1 MSNLEKSLRREVIL
15 DIIESKC
22 ICKQEELI
30 IELKECG
37 INVTQATLS
46 RDLHEMNIV
55 KKKLNNNEQRY
66 VVMKEDEFIKKF
78 KSIFKSSVR
87 SISMQENFIS
97 VNTLDGMASL
107 IGQFIERLEEERIA
121 GTVAKKNHILVLCRS
136 VNATQQIFKELDS
149 LRV

>member
-1 MSNLEKSLRREVIL
+1 MSNLEKSLRHEVIL

-37 INVTQATLS
+37 IKVAQATLS

>member
-37 INVTQATLS
+37 IKVAPATLS

-55 KKKLNNNEQRY
+55 KKKLKNNEQRY

>member
-37 INVTQATLS
+37 IKVAQAALS

>member
-37 INVTQATLS
+37 IKVAQATLS

-136 VNATQQIFKELDS
+136 VNATQQIFKEIDS

>member
-1 MSNLEKSLRREVIL
+1 MSNLEKSLRHEVIL

-37 INVTQATLS
+37 IKVAQATLS

-107 IGQFIERLEEERIA
+107 IGEFIDRLGDGRIA

-136 VNATQQIFKELDS
+136 VNATKQIFKELDS

>member
-1 MSNLEKSLRREVIL
+1 M
-15 DIIESKC
+15 
-22 ICKQEELI
+22 
-30 IELKECG
+30 
-37 INVTQATLS
+37 
-46 RDLHEMNIV
+46 
-55 KKKLNNNEQRY
+55 
-66 VVMKEDEFIKKF
+66 
-78 KSIFKSSVR
+78 FKSSVR

>member
-37 INVTQATLS
+37 IKVAQATLS

-97 VNTLDGMASL
+97 VNTLDGMSSL

>member
-1 MSNLEKSLRREVIL
+1 MSNLEKSLRHEVIL

-107 IGQFIERLEEERIA
+107 IGEFIERLEEERIA

>member
-37 INVTQATLS
+37 IKVAQATLS

-121 GTVAKKNHILVLCRS
+121 GTVAKKNHILVFCRS

>member
-37 INVTQATLS
+37 IKVAQATLS

>member
-1 MSNLEKSLRREVIL
+1 MSNLEKSLRHEVIL

-46 RDLHEMNIV
+46 RDLHEMNIIR
-55 KKKLNNNEQRY
+55 KSFENHEHRY
-66 VVMKEDEFIKKF
+66 MVTKEDKFIKKF
-78 KSIFKSSVR
+78 KNIFKSSVR
-87 SISMQENFIS
+87 SISMQEYFIS

-107 IGQFIERLEEERIA
+107 IGEFIDRLGDGRIA

>member
-37 INVTQATLS
+37 IKVAQATLS

-87 SISMQENFIS
+87 SISLQENFIS

>member
-37 INVTQATLS
+37 IKVTQATLS

>member
-37 INVTQATLS
+37 IKVAQATLS

-149 LRV
+149 LRL

>member
-107 IGQFIERLEEERIA
+107 IGEFIERLEEERIA

>member
-37 INVTQATLS
+37 IKVAQATLS

-107 IGQFIERLEEERIA
+107 IGEFIERLEEERIA

>member
-46 RDLHEMNIV
+46 RDLHEMNII
-55 KKKLNNNEQRY
+55 KKKL
-66 VVMKEDEFIKKF
+66 
-78 KSIFKSSVR
+78 
-87 SISMQENFIS
+87 
-97 VNTLDGMASL
+97 L
-107 IGQFIERLEEERIA
+107 IIMSR
-121 GTVAKKNHILVLCRS
+121 
-136 VNATQQIFKELDS
+136 DM
-149 LRV
+149 

>member
-37 INVTQATLS
+37 IKVAQATLS

-66 VVMKEDEFIKKF
+66 VVIKEDEFIKKF

>member
-37 INVTQATLS
+37 IKVAQATLS

-107 IGQFIERLEEERIA
+107 IGQFIERLEEERRA

>member
-37 INVTQATLS
+37 IKVAQATLS

-87 SISMQENFIS
+87 SISMQEYFIS

>member
-37 INVTQATLS
+37 IKVAQATLS

-55 KKKLNNNEQRY
+55 KKKHNNNEQRY

>member
-37 INVTQATLS
+37 IKVAQATLS

-107 IGQFIERLEEERIA
+107 IGEFIDRLGDGRIA

>member
-1 MSNLEKSLRREVIL
+1 MSNLEKSLRHEVIL

-37 INVTQATLS
+37 IKVAQATLS

-107 IGQFIERLEEERIA
+107 IGEFIERLEEERIA

>member
-37 INVTQATLS
+37 IKVAQATLL